1 MVSSS
6 RSSRGYRL
14 PQYSADWPDLKK
26 RVFNPKASLIGS
38 KCVQV
43 KGVMPKSGITPLG
56 HHPAKPGEIIV
67 SKKNANINQM
77 DFHYK
82 YHI

>member
-1 MVSSS
+1 M
-6 RSSRGYRL
+6 
-14 PQYSADWPDLKK
+14 PSAA
-26 RVFNPKASLIGS
+26 VFGLLARFEKENFQKGEFNRA

-56 HHPAKPGEIIV
+56 HRPAKPGEIIV